1 MISNLNGVRNRIG
14 GFANVKEVIAIAKE
28 KGLNCDDFTRKEFNA
43 IFKGDKKNP
52 GIISFKNATNL
63 WFDKERKYIRN
74 YGKPKNEKP
83 FIEHIST
90 ETKPLEKPIPI
101 KKVAIIEKETGEK
114 IGYCANFWGDNRNF
128 IKLPTNPI
136 IINDF
141 WKAHNTGLI
150 SLEEV
155 TEDLTEVK
163 VYHYKMNTD
172 FANLKV
178 PSDLKKECKK
188 VVDRA
193 RRKCETRLKQLDR
206 YTNLIE
212 NS

>member
-1 MISNLNGVRNRIG
+1 MISTLNDVRNKID
-14 GFANVKEVIAIAKE
+14 GFAKVKKAIAIAKE
-28 KGLNCDDFTRKEFNA
+28 KGLNCDDFTRKEFNT
-43 IFKGDKKNP
+43 IFKGNKEKP
-52 GIISFKNATNL
+52 GIISLKNATNL

-74 YGKPKNEKP
+74 YGGSENEKY

-101 KKVAIIEKETGEK
+101 KRIAVIETATGEK
-114 IGYCANFWGDNRNF
+114 IGYCANFWGDNLNF
-128 IKLPTNPI
+128 IKLPTNTR

-141 WKAHNTGLI
+141 WKAKNLGLVT
-150 SLEEV
+150 LEEA

-163 VYHYKMNTD
+163 IYHYKMNTD
-172 FANLKV
+172 FANLQI
-178 PSDLKKECKK
+178 PNDLKKACKK

-193 RRKCETRLKQLDR
+193 RKKCETRLKQLTA
-206 YTNLIE
+206 YTELIE